1 MKHLGKRGKKVVIR
15 FTVPGEPKGKAR
27 PRVVHN
33 GNFTR
38 AYTPKDTMSYET
50 YVKWIY
56 TSTQEPVKL
65 SGQIEASIKAYYQI
79 PKSMSKKD
87 RKLAEEGKLRPTK
100 KPDADNIAKI
110 ILDSLNG
117 IAYKDDSQAVDVYIS
132 KYYAEDENPRVEVAL
147 RELEEKK

>member
-1 MKHLGKRGKKVVIR
+1 MIVR

-27 PRVVHN
+27 PRVVHK
-33 GNFTR
+33 GNFTN
-38 AYTPKDTMSYET
+38 AYTPEGTTNYET

-56 TSTQEPVKL
+56 TNVQEPIKL
-65 SGQIEASIKAYYQI
+65 SGQIEATIKAYYAI

-87 RKLAEEGKLRPTK
+87 RKLVEEGKLRPTK

-117 IAYKDDSQAVDVYIS
+117 IAYKDDSQVVDVHIS
-132 KYYAEDENPRVEVAL
+132 KDYAEDDKPRVEVTL